1 MSCDS
6 MKCADS
12 ATSLTAL
19 VDQAW
24 GTVAHSHWS
33 AVWRP
38 SLAVGQRWQA
48 WRQATDE
55 QGFLSRVTSC
65 WAKILWRLDKINRGA
80 VVAEEKNSFLD
91 SGESDYPNDAFEAG
105 MWHDLVASRLAVMA
119 TFDERAEAAVRHLAW
134 QCAVATLNDVTQ
146 LTDSARRRASE
157 KVEGNPTA
165 ELLVRAFFAP
175 LGMLV
180 LSAFLGACYSRF
192 VHAGRSRR
200 VDLRAA
206 ERQVLGFDHSQLM
219 EKLCERVDPP
229 LPPMREYPNAQHDP
243 TCEHPH
249 ARHEAIRDYFDAQH
263 DPGHD
268 QRSLPYLANTTDT
281 WEMIDEHLRAV
292 SDNTPLAPPETV
304 KYTTVEKHVDN
315 EATANCV
322 ESETFSNADSTDP
335 HQATDIV
342 CGADGPSS
350 SWTESSIQ
358 ADASR
363 GAWVSASDRDAVRQ
377 QIGQAVS
384 ICRHRHSPLTVLLA
398 EPIHEDRCLEQWG
411 EQLRH
416 LVQASFSS
424 EDGEMGSYVRWGSG
438 RVWAVL
444 PHAAR
449 FEAVRL
455 ARLVQQRWETA
466 CTQNG
471 LPAAA
476 IPLAIGIATSAVV
489 SRNFSGD
496 NLLEAA
502 ERCLAAARMLG
513 SATVKSIDVL

>member
-24 GTVAHSHWS
+24 GAVAHSHWS

-48 WRQATDE
+48 WRQATEE

-80 VVAEEKNSFLD
+80 VVGQEKSSCLD
-91 SGESDYPNDAFEAG
+91 SGKSDSPNDASEAG
-105 MWHDLVASRLAVMA
+105 VWHDLIASRLAVMA

-134 QCAVATLNDVTQ
+134 QCAVATLNDATQ
-146 LTDSARRRASE
+146 LTRSTCRGASE
-157 KVEGNPTA
+157 TVEGNPTA
-165 ELLVRAFFAP
+165 EPLVRAFFAP
-175 LGMLV
+175 LGMLI
-180 LSAFLGACYSRF
+180 LSAFLGASYSRF
-192 VHAGRSRR
+192 VHAGRNRR
-200 VDLRAA
+200 MDLRAA

-229 LPPMREYPNAQHDP
+229 LPPMREHPDTDRDP
-243 TCEHPH
+243 TCDHPH
-249 ARHEAIRDYFDAQH
+249 ERHDAMRDHSDAQR
-263 DPGHD
+263 DPGYDH
-268 QRSLPYLANTTDT
+268 RSLACLSNATDT
-281 WEMIDEHLRAV
+281 WEMIDKHLRAV
-292 SDNTPLAPPETV
+292 SDNTPLSPLETL
-304 KYTTVEKHVDN
+304 KYMTVEKHVDD
-315 EATANCV
+315 EATVNCV
-322 ESETFSNADSTDP
+322 ESETFSHADSTDP
-335 HQATDIV
+335 HRATDIV
-342 CGADGPSS
+342 CGVDGPSS
-350 SWTESSIQ
+350 SWAETPIH

-377 QIGQAVS
+377 QISQAVS

-398 EPIHEDRCLEQWG
+398 ELIHEDRCLEQWG
-411 EQLRH
+411 EQLQH

-424 EDGEMGSYVRWGSG
+424 EEGEMGSYVRWGSG

-513 SATVKSIDVL
+513 TATVKSIDVL